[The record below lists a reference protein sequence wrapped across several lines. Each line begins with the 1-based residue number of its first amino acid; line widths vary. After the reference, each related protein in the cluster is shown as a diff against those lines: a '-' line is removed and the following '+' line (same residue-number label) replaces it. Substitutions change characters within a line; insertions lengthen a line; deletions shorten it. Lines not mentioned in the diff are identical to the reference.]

1 MNQALS
7 SLLRVKLNRRI
18 IIASGILFVIL
29 SVFTL
34 SDPTAAFFGGTVW
47 FGLLFLGG
55 GIFEILFA
63 LANIHTLW
71 EWKFYVGFGIVNII
85 IVIVLFTSPIVA
97 ATLVPMFT
105 GCWLLFRCIAIIGRV
120 VEFKSFG
127 WISRGTLI
135 TLCSLGIVFS
145 FVILLNPP
153 IGEKLLTLW
162 TALLLL
168 MLGMFYLTISIRTKG
183 AHVQTSDAK
192 MA

>member
-7 SLLRVKLNRRI
+7 SLLRVKLNKRI

-29 SVFTL
+29 STFTL

-63 LANIHTLW
+63 IANINTLW
-71 EWKFYVGFGIVNII
+71 EWKFYVAFGLANIA

-105 GCWLLFRCIAIIGRV
+105 GLWLLFRCIAIIGRV
-120 VEFKSFG
+120 IEFKTFG
-127 WISRGTLI
+127 WMSRSVLTTICLA
-135 TLCSLGIVFS
+135 GIIFS
-145 FVILLNPP
+145 FVILLVPP
-153 IGEKLLTLW
+153 FGEKLLTLW
-162 TALLLL
+162 AALLLL
-168 MLGMFYLTISIRTKG
+168 MLGMFYLTISIRIKG
-183 AHVQTSDAK
+183 AHVLASSV
-192 MA
+192 

>member
-29 SVFTL
+29 SAFTL

-63 LANIHTLW
+63 VANINTLW
-71 EWKFYVGFGIVNII
+71 EWKFYIGFGLINIV
-85 IVIVLFTSPIVA
+85 IVIVLFTAPIVA
-97 ATLVPMFT
+97 ATIVPMFT
-105 GCWLLFRCIAIIGRV
+105 GLWLLFRCVAIIGRV

-127 WISRGTLI
+127 WMSRGALTA
-135 TLCSLGIVFS
+135 LCIAGIIFS
-145 FVILLNPP
+145 FVILLVPP
-153 IGEKLLTLW
+153 FGEKLLTLW
-162 TALLLL
+162 SALLLL
-168 MLGMFYLTISIRTKG
+168 MLGMFYLTISIRHKG
-183 AHVQTSDAK
+183 AHVLQNNYA
-192 MA
+192 